1 MIINLIEQKSNMK
14 RNLFYFGLEPLKA
27 RYTYQLCKEWMPKT
41 FAEYPD
47 LNFVDIEGDFDP
59 DCEIKVGAVL
69 DAIGR
74 GKYSLSQCQNFLNLL
89 YNDKVQDGDIIFLQ
103 DYWTP
108 GVEAI
113 WYALDLYGYK
123 DIKVYTMCHAQSVD
137 EYDFTYPM
145 RDWMRPYELGLDKR
159 LTGIFVGS
167 TVHKEQL
174 REAGFEAPIHVVSLP
189 IHLKQACGVL
199 KDWYTANGDEVE
211 KKNVIVYSSRLD
223 KEKNP
228 FFMMRVAEEF
238 LEKNPDYEWHV
249 TTSGKSFRSMLPGVL
264 DAMNELAKEQP
275 RFKLLSGLTKEEYYI
290 ELSTCRVQ
298 FNSSLQDY
306 VSWTVIESTM
316 FGADIVFPDFR
327 SFPEFIDQDRLYK
340 PFDLQSAVDT
350 LETAIANPRRHFDIS
365 KTSDLGR
372 KMEGYIIARDYDKEI
387 NVWHE
392 KEYCEELL
400 YQDFDNKM
408 KEQTNQL
415 ELF

>member
-1 MIINLIEQKSNMK
+1 
-14 RNLFYFGLEPLKA
+14 
-27 RYTYQLCKEWMPKT
+27 
-41 FAEYPD
+41 
-47 LNFVDIEGDFDP
+47 
-59 DCEIKVGAVL
+59 
-69 DAIGR
+69 
-74 GKYSLSQCQNFLNLL
+74 
-89 YNDKVQDGDIIFLQ
+89 
-103 DYWTP
+103 
-108 GVEAI
+108 
-113 WYALDLYGYK
+113 
-123 DIKVYTMCHAQSVD
+123 
-137 EYDFTYPM
+137 
-145 RDWMRPYELGLDKR
+145 
-159 LTGIFVGS
+159 
-167 TVHKEQL
+167 
-174 REAGFEAPIHVVSLP
+174 
-189 IHLKQACGVL
+189 
-199 KDWYTANGDEVE
+199 
-211 KKNVIVYSSRLD
+211 
-223 KEKNP
+223 
-228 FFMMRVAEEF
+228 
-238 LEKNPDYEWHV
+238 
-249 TTSGKSFRSMLPGVL
+249 MLPGVL

-365 KTSDLGR
+365 ETSDLGR

-400 YQDFDNKM
+400 YQDFDNRM
-408 KEQTNQL
+408 KKRTPQL